1 MKNLHRIVFVL
12 FALISV
18 GLMAWAIAVGAALEA
33 GGLKLREDWTLL
45 ELIKD
50 PPKIKKTVPH
60 PAVLLE
66 YPELEQVDY
75 FREEP
80 NDLKDAN

>member
-1 MKNLHRIVFVL
+1 MQKFIDDAQGGVYLVNGVCSSNV
-12 FALISV
+12 V
-18 GLMAWAIAVGAALEA
+18 DALEA
-33 GGLKLREDWTLL
+33 GGLKLREDWTRLK
-45 ELIKD
+45 LIKD
-50 PPKIKKTVPH
+50 PSKIKKTVPH